1 MLSYRNVYSGNVIL
15 FQSDPVNLTLKEAS
29 ENSSTGHNSP
39 KQSNQQQHPTTP
51 PLQQHVRT
59 ITLTSDYQRLHEPL
73 DQHNHPSQQQ
83 VVENVS
89 VAADSSMYTEEEQ
102 QTCNSQQTQDTTY
115 YQSHQYVDDLGR
127 YREVV
132 VGKSGVPQ
140 MELLDAAAVAA
151 GVPMGHYVMMEEE
164 EDQNGQGS
172 SSAFLGSR
180 LATFQVIL

>member
-1 MLSYRNVYSGNVIL
+1 
-15 FQSDPVNLTLKEAS
+15 
-29 ENSSTGHNSP
+29 
-39 KQSNQQQHPTTP
+39 
-51 PLQQHVRT
+51 
-59 ITLTSDYQRLHEPL
+59 LTSDYQRHQEPP
-73 DQHNHPSQQQ
+73 DQHHHSGQQQ

-89 VAADSSMYTEEEQ
+89 AEADASMYTEEQ

-115 YQSHQYVDDLGR
+115 YQHQYVDDLGR

-151 GVPMGHYVMMEEE
+151 GVPMGHYIMMEDE
-164 EDQNGQGS
+164 EDPNGQGS

-180 LATFQVIL
+180 LATFQVFDNYPSFNISHFYRA